1 MKSSLAQVEKNRRE
15 PIAAITRAILA
26 TSGKEKLFEALFGL
40 LLIA

>member
-1 MKSSLAQVEKNRRE
+1 MSKRTEGN
-15 PIAAITRAILA
+15 PIAAVTRAILA